1 MKSPIAASRPKTSQT
16 ILLVLLFA
24 GFVVT
29 GIGTVIV
36 GPILPTF
43 ITRFALTDSQA
54 SVFFTVQFACSV
66 AGVLAS
72 SAVTSSRG
80 YKLPLVLGYLIMGL
94 GFAMLNAGSHAMAL
108 IGTAGFGLGY
118 GLVVPGTNLSMAEAG
133 GASLLNLGN
142 FAWGAGAVACS
153 PLIMLSLRRHFLT
166 TFLDVCAAF
175 CFALT
180 IAFLFVRFAHAQPA
194 ATAAPESASV
204 PSVKTSGSL
213 TAAIASLFFIYVGV
227 ETSLGGW
234 SAAHAAR
241 LSHGTTN
248 LATIVPMFFYGGI
261 MTGRALAPWI
271 LKRVKEA
278 RLIFTALTAIFF
290 GALIV
295 VLATSQA
302 IAILGFC
309 IAGLGCATVY
319 PNYIAWFSRWYGAR
333 AKALSALMFSLAS
346 VGAAVVP
353 RIVGAVSTLVGSLR
367 IALTIP
373 LAGTVVMIC
382 ILLALRRRMVF

>member
-1 MKSPIAASRPKTSQT
+1 
-16 ILLVLLFA
+16 
-24 GFVVT
+24 
-29 GIGTVIV
+29 
-36 GPILPTF
+36 
-43 ITRFALTDSQA
+43 
-54 SVFFTVQFACSV
+54 
-66 AGVLAS
+66 LA
-72 SAVTSSRG
+72 
-80 YKLPLVLGYLIMGL
+80 
-94 GFAMLNAGSHAMAL
+94 
-108 IGTAGFGLGY
+108 
-118 GLVVPGTNLSMAEAG
+118 
-133 GASLLNLGN
+133 
-142 FAWGAGAVACS
+142 
-153 PLIMLSLRRHFLT
+153 
-166 TFLDVCAAF
+166 FLDVCGAF
-175 CFALT
+175 CFALA
-180 IAFLFVRFAHAQPA
+180 IAFLLVRFGHAQPA
-194 ATAAPESASV
+194 PSTESASA
-204 PSVKTSGSL
+204 PSVKTSAWL

-241 LSHGTTN
+241 LTHGATN

-261 MTGRALAPWI
+261 MTGRALAPLI
-271 LKRVKEA
+271 LPRVKEA
-278 RLIFTALTAIFF
+278 LLIFTALAVIFS

-295 VLATSQA
+295 VLARSQT
-302 IAILGFC
+302 IAIVGFC

-373 LAGTVVMIC
+373 LAGTVAMIC